1 MKMAVQLV
9 TIKCP
14 ECGATLN
21 FEDNRELGF
30 CSYCGAKVL
39 IHNENEYVY
48 RRIDEAGIKQAETD
62 RLVKMRQMELA
73 EKKRAAAEK
82 TKALKIK
89 VALIMAALGG
99 ILMVTGFVAG
109 HASGDPDSGLYSLA
123 FVGLFSLMGA
133 GFVGLSMIDNNKEDE
148 ADPEDKV
155 KVPSSISDY
164 EKKSYSAIEAIL
176 VGAGFTN
183 VKCVALND
191 LKVGFLKKPGMVE
204 SISINGKEVT
214 SGGKKFSKDA
224 AVVISYHSLNH

>member
-30 CSYCGAKVL
+30 CTYCGAKVL
-39 IHNENEYVY
+39 IHNENEYIY
-48 RRIDEAGIKQAETD
+48 RRIDEAGVKQAETD
-62 RLVKMRQMELA
+62 RIVKIKQMELV

-89 VALIMAALGG
+89 VSLTAAILG
-99 ILMVTGFVAG
+99 IVMLVVGFMAG
-109 HASGDPDSGLYSLA
+109 HASGDSNSAYYMIALVGFFPLLGAA
-123 FVGLFSLMGA
+123 FIWI
-133 GFVGLSMIDNNKEDE
+133 LSSDKEEEDIDIV
-148 ADPEDKV
+148 DKV
-155 KVPSSISDY
+155 KVPSTISDY
-164 EKKSYSAIEAIL
+164 DKKNYGTIEAMFI
-176 VGAGFTN
+176 GAGFTN
-183 VKCVALND
+183 VRCVALND

-214 SGGKKFSKDA
+214 SGGKKFPKDA